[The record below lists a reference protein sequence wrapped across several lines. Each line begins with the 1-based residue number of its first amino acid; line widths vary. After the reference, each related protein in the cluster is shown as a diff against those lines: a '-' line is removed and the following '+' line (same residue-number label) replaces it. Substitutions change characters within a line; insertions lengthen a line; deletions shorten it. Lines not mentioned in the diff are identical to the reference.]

1 MRIKDEISTCT
12 TSMEEQM
19 HLRRQLEH
27 MIRRL
32 QTSQLRVDA
41 HVLSMSKAV
50 DSSLEEADEVKL
62 LCRQL
67 EAGKSRAVQFLQEYD
82 ACVALIF
89 VQLSHRSMCFWI
101 ESSSSFSRS
110 ERLARE
116 NLGTMKC
123 ERKMPTKWRP
133 GACSEFKSARNWSL
147 SCVEIYRLRKKRVCF
162 DVLKAASV
170 RMRRCMRQ
178 T

>member
-1 MRIKDEISTCT
+1 MQNQETPISKKNMRIKDEISTCT

-50 DSSLEEADEVKL
+50 DSSFEEADEVRL

-67 EAGKSRAVQFLQEYD
+67 EAGKSRAIQFLQEY
-82 ACVALIF
+82 
-89 VQLSHRSMCFWI
+89 
-101 ESSSSFSRS
+101 ES
-110 ERLARE
+110 
-116 NLGTMKC
+116 
-123 ERKMPTKWRP
+123 
-133 GACSEFKSARNWSL
+133 
-147 SCVEIYRLRKKRVCF
+147 
-162 DVLKAASV
+162 
-170 RMRRCMRQ
+170 
-178 T
+178 